1 MILLTKIDGEKI
13 VINAD
18 EIETVEVGRNSVVSL
33 RSGRKYIVKES
44 YELITQLVIDF
55 KKKCQL
61 KSENFEITGGQD

>member
-18 EIETVEVGRNSVVSL
+18 EIETVEVGHNSVISL

-61 KSENFEITGGQD
+61 KLENFEITGKQD

>member
-18 EIETVEVGRNSVVSL
+18 EIETVEIGHNSVVSL
-33 RSGRKYIVKES
+33 RSGRKYIVRES
-44 YELITQLVIDF
+44 YEVITQLVIDF

-61 KSENFEITGGQD
+61 KLDSVETSGKQA

>member
-18 EIETVEVGRNSVVSL
+18 EIETVEVGHNSVISL

-55 KKKCQL
+55 KKKCQSTL
-61 KSENFEITGGQD
+61 ENFETTGEQD

>member
-18 EIETVEVGRNSVVSL
+18 EIETVEVGHNSVVSL

-44 YELITQLVIDF
+44 YELITQLVIDY

-61 KSENFEITGGQD
+61 RLENFETTGKQD

>member
-18 EIETVEVGRNSVVSL
+18 EIETVEVGHNSVISL

-61 KSENFEITGGQD
+61 KSENFEITGEQD

>member
-18 EIETVEVGRNSVVSL
+18 EIETVEVGHNSVVSL

-44 YELITQLVIDF
+44 YEFITQLVIDF
-55 KKKCQL
+55 RKKCQL
-61 KSENFEITGGQD
+61 KLEDFGTTGEQD